1 MSVIIR
7 LQNLPWTANAR
18 DIRNFFTGLSIP
30 EGGVHII
37 GGEMGDAF
45 IAFSTDE
52 DARCAMLKDREK
64 LMEIQVRLL
73 LSSRAEMQKVI
84 ETARTPAPVVAPAP
98 VPVPVPVPMPVPVA
112 APQPPIIGGLN
123 SFLSQSQSKA
133 GVPSFLAYQQQAG
146 IVLAE
151 VTGGSQ
157 HRRQSRSRSRSRS
170 SSSEDSD
177 RELRDRERERELERE
192 RDRERDRAIR
202 KRRLERGDSSEREL
216 KLQSSGVSAAAAGG
230 LSPWANPPQ
239 TNAALSLPGLGSL
252 PGMSIGMGL
261 GLGLGLGV
269 PPVLPSLQNYT
280 TSNTANNYN
289 MTNAN
294 GPAAPASA
302 PAPAPPL
309 APDAHKLIAALQAA
323 ARAGSNS
330 PAQME
335 GQQQQ
340 VQQVQRQAVQVQ
352 AQEQPVAFAS
362 VNPYAQ
368 IYPQLFQ
375 QQQQVLLQQQTAAKL
390 SPSMGGSPGGGG
402 GGGSHSPRGGGGG
415 GGMSSAV
422 ADTCYVKISGMC
434 QSTSYSDLRKY
445 FQGLYIPHNGIKIM
459 TVNGS
464 RTGVAYIEF
473 SRVSS
478 AQKALQRHNTMF
490 RDRLVQIVPIGDAEF
505 EQADEYS
512 HRNQQHQQQ
521 QQQQQLPQDVL
532 ARNASSD
539 RGGGGGIP
547 SFNVLYLEDLP
558 QLTTEQDIMKMF
570 SATCTIVDILLAP
583 SPNNRREFVAFVLFA
598 RETEALSALEDQSRH
613 YIGFRQLRV
622 RPSSQAEMMQAKE
635 KQRRANEQLL
645 KEEAD
650 QREELLKDQK
660 RRQQAQAQL
669 LLQQQQQQQQ
679 QQQREEMAMQARFNS
694 DPRRRNADDN
704 PNRDQQQQQQQQ
716 LQLLQQQQQ
725 QNQMQPF
732 GNTGPMPNGIMP
744 FVVQQQLQQLQ
755 QQNNGGGGGPQNFPF
770 NNNNN
775 NNNMDNQNRNQNHNG
790 GGPIMEQSIN
800 RNHNGGGPFGGGMSM
815 PHNQNEVVRPPRQE
829 DNFVRVH
836 NCEYA
841 TRVNDLG
848 ELFSLEN
855 LRIEHIEM
863 LINDRNQ
870 STGEFIIEFGDGSDA
885 KQAIREF
892 HNRRFRGRG
901 LRVLAITPQEIADRM
916 NKPFMDYL
924 PGGNGPRQSDNGGTG
939 VPAGAPPPSR
949 RRPSRF
955 DNNNQQQQQQQQQQQ
970 VPPERERQRQEDED
984 SNSSQKQHFNPFA
997 RPDPPV
1003 NPSGSLSP
1011 PLNVSNSSSSS
1022 IPDKFN
1028 RPGCVVAMRNVPFKA
1043 ELKDILRFFSDYK
1056 LSPDDII
1063 RRFND
1068 DGKPTGD
1075 TRVAFE
1081 SPAEARSA
1089 YESRRRKQIF
1099 SRTVNLDI
1107 I

>member
-84 ETARTPAPVVAPAP
+84 ETARTPVVAPSP

-112 APQPPIIGGLN
+112 TPQPPIIGGLN

-133 GVPSFLAYQQQAG
+133 EVPSFLAYQQQAG

-151 VTGGSQ
+151 VTGGSASASGSQ
-157 HRRQSRSRSRSRS
+157 NRRQSRSRSRSRS

-177 RELRDRERERELERE
+177 RELRERERERERELE

-202 KRRLERGDSSEREL
+202 KRRLERGDSNEREL
-216 KLQSSGVSAAAAGG
+216 KLQSSGLSGVAGG

-239 TNAALSLPGLGSL
+239 TAAAVSLPGLGSIQ
-252 PGMSIGMGL
+252 GMSMGMGH
-261 GLGLGLGV
+261 GLGLGV
-269 PPVLPSLQNYT
+269 PSVLPSLQNYT
-280 TSNTANNYN
+280 TSNTTNNITNNYN
-289 MTNAN
+289 MSSAN
-294 GPAAPASA
+294 GPA

-309 APDAHKLIAALQAA
+309 APDAQKLIAALQAA
-323 ARAGSNS
+323 ARAASNS
-330 PAQME
+330 PAQLE
-335 GQQQQ
+335 GQQQA
-340 VQQVQRQAVQVQ
+340 QVQRQPQ
-352 AQEQPVAFAS
+352 AQAMVPAQEPVAFAS

-390 SPSMGGSPGGGG
+390 SPSVGGSPGGGG
-402 GGGSHSPRGGGGG
+402 GGLSPRGG

-434 QSTSYSDLRKY
+434 QNTSYSDLRKY

-478 AQKALQRHNTMF
+478 AQKALQRNNTMF
-490 RDRLVQIVPIGDAEF
+490 RDRQVQIVPIGDAEF
-505 EQADEYS
+505 EQAEEKS
-512 HRNQQHQQQ
+512 RSQQHQP
-521 QQQQQLPQDVL
+521 PQDVVG
-532 ARNASSD
+532 RNAGD
-539 RGGGGGIP
+539 RGGGSLP
-547 SFNVLYLEDLP
+547 SFNVLYVEDLP

-598 RETEALSALEDQSRH
+598 RETEALSALEDTSRH

-622 RPSSQAEMMQAKE
+622 RPSSQAEMLQAKE

-660 RRQQAQAQL
+660 RRQEVQAQL
-669 LLQQQQQQQQ
+669 QLQQQQ
-679 QQQREEMAMQARFNS
+679 QQQREESAMQARYNS

-704 PNRDQQQQQQQQ
+704 PIRDQQHPQQQQ
-716 LQLLQQQQQ
+716 LLLQQ
-725 QNQMQPF
+725 NHMQPF
-732 GNTGPMPNGIMP
+732 GNTGPMGNGIMP

-755 QQNNGGGGGPQNFPF
+755 QQNSGSNFPF

-775 NNNMDNQNRNQNHNG
+775 NNNIMENHNRNQNQNHNG
-790 GGPIMEQSIN
+790 GGGGGPMDASIN
-800 RNHNGGGPFGGGMSM
+800 RYHNGGGPFGM
-815 PHNQNEVVRPPRQE
+815 PMPPQNESVRPPRQE
-829 DNFVRVH
+829 DNFVRIH

-848 ELFSLEN
+848 ELFSREN

-863 LINDRNQ
+863 LLNDRNQ
-870 STGEFIIEFGDGSDA
+870 SSGEFIIEFADGPNA

-901 LRVLAITPQEIADRM
+901 LRVVAITPQEIADRM
-916 NKPFMDYL
+916 NKPFMDYF
-924 PGGNGPRQSDNGGTG
+924 PGGNGPRQSDNGGASGQGSAQPT
-939 VPAGAPPPSR
+939 SR
-949 RRPSRF
+949 RRGPSRF
-955 DNNNQQQQQQQQQQQ
+955 DNQQQQQQQQQQ
-970 VPPERERQRQEDED
+970 VPQERQRQEDED

-997 RPDPPV
+997 RPDPPII
-1003 NPSGSLSP
+1003 PSGAGSGSLSP
-1011 PLNVSNSSSSS
+1011 GLNVSNSSSSSSS

-1099 SRTVNLDI
+1099 SRTVHLDI

>member
-37 GGEMGDAF
+37 GGENGDAF

-52 DARCAMLKDREK
+52 DARVAMLKNCEK
-64 LMEIQVRLL
+64 LMESQVRLL

-84 ETARTPAPVVAPAP
+84 ESARTPVVAAAP
-98 VPVPVPVPMPVPVA
+98 VPVPVPVPMPVA

-123 SFLSQSQSKA
+123 SFLSQSQSQSKPV
-133 GVPSFLAYQQQAG
+133 GVPSFLDYQQQAG

-151 VTGGSQ
+151 VTGGRDI
-157 HRRQSRSRSRSRS
+157 RRQSRSRSRSRS

-177 RELRDRERERELERE
+177 RELRERERERERDRELERE
-192 RDRERDRAIR
+192 RERERDRAIR
-202 KRRLERGDSSEREL
+202 KRRQERADSAEREL
-216 KLQSSGVSAAAAGG
+216 KLQSSSLSGIVAGG

-239 TNAALSLPGLGSL
+239 TAAAVSLPGLG
-252 PGMSIGMGL
+252 MGMGL
-261 GLGLGLGV
+261 GLGLGLGG

-280 TSNTANNYN
+280 TSNTTNNITNNYN
-289 MTNAN
+289 MPNAN
-294 GPAAPASA
+294 GPST

-335 GQQQQ
+335 GQQQ
-340 VQQVQRQAVQVQ
+340 VLRQAV
-352 AQEQPVAFAS
+352 EQPVAFAS

-375 QQQQVLLQQQTAAKL
+375 QQQQQQQM
-390 SPSMGGSPGGGG
+390 P
-402 GGGSHSPRGGGGG
+402 
-415 GGMSSAV
+415 
-422 ADTCYVKISGMC
+422 
-434 QSTSYSDLRKY
+434 
-445 FQGLYIPHNGIKIM
+445 
-459 TVNGS
+459 
-464 RTGVAYIEF
+464 
-473 SRVSS
+473 
-478 AQKALQRHNTMF
+478 
-490 RDRLVQIVPIGDAEF
+490 
-505 EQADEYS
+505 
-512 HRNQQHQQQ
+512 
-521 QQQQQLPQDVL
+521 
-532 ARNASSD
+532 
-539 RGGGGGIP
+539 
-547 SFNVLYLEDLP
+547 
-558 QLTTEQDIMKMF
+558 
-570 SATCTIVDILLAP
+570 
-583 SPNNRREFVAFVLFA
+583 
-598 RETEALSALEDQSRH
+598 
-613 YIGFRQLRV
+613 
-622 RPSSQAEMMQAKE
+622 
-635 KQRRANEQLL
+635 
-645 KEEAD
+645 
-650 QREELLKDQK
+650 
-660 RRQQAQAQL
+660 
-669 LLQQQQQQQQ
+669 
-679 QQQREEMAMQARFNS
+679 
-694 DPRRRNADDN
+694 
-704 PNRDQQQQQQQQ
+704 
-716 LQLLQQQQQ
+716 Q
-725 QNQMQPF
+725 QNHMQPF
-732 GNTGPMPNGIMP
+732 VNTGPMANGMLP

-755 QQNNGGGGGPQNFPF
+755 QQQQQQNNGGGPNFPF

-775 NNNMDNQNRNQNHNG
+775 NNNNNMDIQNRNMNHNG
-790 GGPIMEQSIN
+790 GGGGSMDQSIN
-800 RNHNGGGPFGGGMSM
+800 RNHNGGGPFGGM
-815 PHNQNEVVRPPRQE
+815 PMPQNQNEGVRPPRQE

-863 LINDRNQ
+863 LLNDRNQ
-870 STGEFIIEFGDGSDA
+870 SSGEFIVEFADGPNA

-901 LRVLAITPQEIADRM
+901 LRVVPITPQEIADRM

-924 PGGNGPRQSDNGGTG
+924 PGGNGPRRTDNGGNSAQVSAQPT
-939 VPAGAPPPSR
+939 SR
-949 RRPSRF
+949 RRGPSRF
-955 DNNNQQQQQQQQQQQ
+955 DNNQQQQQA
-970 VPPERERQRQEDED
+970 PPERQRQEDED

-997 RPDPPV
+997 RPDPPAIA
-1003 NPSGSLSP
+1003 SGSLSP
-1011 PLNVSNSSSSS
+1011 ALNVSNSSSSGSS

-1028 RPGCVVAMRNVPFKA
+1028 RPGCVVAMTNVPFKA

-1081 SPAEARSA
+1081 SAAEARSA
-1089 YESRRRKQIF
+1089 YETRRRKQIF
-1099 SRTVNLDI
+1099 TRSIHLEI

>member
-1 MSVIIR
+1 
-7 LQNLPWTANAR
+7 
-18 DIRNFFTGLSIP
+18 
-30 EGGVHII
+30 
-37 GGEMGDAF
+37 
-45 IAFSTDE
+45 
-52 DARCAMLKDREK
+52 MLKNCEK
-64 LMEIQVRLL
+64 LMESQVRLL

-84 ETARTPAPVVAPAP
+84 ESARTPVVAPAP
-98 VPVPVPVPMPVPVA
+98 VPVPVPVPMPVA

-123 SFLSQSQSKA
+123 SFLSQSQSKPV
-133 GVPSFLAYQQQAG
+133 GVPSFLDYQQQAG

-151 VTGGSQ
+151 VTGGRDI
-157 HRRQSRSRSRSRS
+157 RRQSRSRSRSRS

-177 RELRDRERERELERE
+177 RELRERERERERDRELEHERE
-192 RDRERDRAIR
+192 RERDRAIR
-202 KRRLERGDSSEREL
+202 KRRQERADSSEREL
-216 KLQSSGVSAAAAGG
+216 KLQSSSMSGVVAGG

-239 TNAALSLPGLGSL
+239 TAAAVSLPGLG
-252 PGMSIGMGL
+252 IGMGL

-280 TSNTANNYN
+280 TSNTTNNITNNYN

-294 GPAAPASA
+294 GPST

-335 GQQQQ
+335 GQQQ
-340 VQQVQRQAVQVQ
+340 VQRQAV
-352 AQEQPVAFAS
+352 EQPVAFAS

-375 QQQQVLLQQQTAAKL
+375 QQQQALLQQQTAAKL
-390 SPSMGGSPGGGG
+390 SPSLGGSPG
-402 GGGSHSPRGGGGG
+402 GGGSHSPRGGG
-415 GGMSSAV
+415 MPSAV
-422 ADTCYVKISGMC
+422 ADTCYVKISGLC

-505 EQADEYS
+505 EQAEEKS
-512 HRNQQHQQQ
+512 HRNQHHQQQ
-521 QQQQQLPQDVL
+521 PPQDIGGG
-532 ARNASSD
+532 RNVVND
-539 RGGGGGIP
+539 RGSSMP
-547 SFNVLYLEDLP
+547 SFNVLYVEDLP

-598 RETEALSALEDQSRH
+598 RESEALSALEDTSRH

-622 RPSSQAEMMQAKE
+622 RPSSQAEMLQAKE

-650 QREELLKDQK
+650 QREELLQDQK
-660 RRQQAQAQL
+660 RRQLAQAQL
-669 LLQQQQQQQQ
+669 LLQQQ
-679 QQQREEMAMQARFNS
+679 REELAMQARFNN
-694 DPRRRNADDN
+694 DPRRRADE
-704 PNRDQQQQQQQQ
+704 NRDQQQQQQQQ
-716 LQLLQQQQQ
+716 QMPQ
-725 QNQMQPF
+725 QNHMQPF
-732 GNTGPMPNGIMP
+732 VNTGPMANGMLP

-755 QQNNGGGGGPQNFPF
+755 QQQQQQQNNGGGGPNFPF

-775 NNNMDNQNRNQNHNG
+775 NNNNNMEMQNRNMNHNG
-790 GGPIMEQSIN
+790 GGGSMDQSIN
-800 RNHNGGGPFGGGMSM
+800 RNHNGGGPFGGMPM
-815 PHNQNEVVRPPRQE
+815 PHNQNEGLRPPRQE

-863 LINDRNQ
+863 LLNDRNQ
-870 STGEFIIEFGDGSDA
+870 SSGEFIVEFADGPNA

-901 LRVLAITPQEIADRM
+901 LRVVPITPQEIADRM

-924 PGGNGPRQSDNGGTG
+924 PGGNGPRRTDNGGNSVQASAQPT
-939 VPAGAPPPSR
+939 SR
-949 RRPSRF
+949 RRGPSRF
-955 DNNNQQQQQQQQQQQ
+955 DNNQQQQQQA
-970 VPPERERQRQEDED
+970 PPERQRQEDED

-997 RPDPPV
+997 RPDPP
-1003 NPSGSLSP
+1003 PIASGSLSP
-1011 PLNVSNSSSSS
+1011 ALNVSNSSSSSSS

-1028 RPGCVVAMRNVPFKA
+1028 RPGCVVAMTNVPFKA

-1089 YESRRRKQIF
+1089 YETRRRKQIF
-1099 SRTVNLDI
+1099 TRSIHLEI

>member
-37 GGEMGDAF
+37 GGENGDAF

-52 DARCAMLKDREK
+52 DARVAMLKNCEK
-64 LMEIQVRLL
+64 LMESQVRLL

-84 ETARTPAPVVAPAP
+84 ESARTPVVAPAP
-98 VPVPVPVPMPVPVA
+98 VPVPVPVPMPVA

-123 SFLSQSQSKA
+123 SFLSQSQSKPV
-133 GVPSFLAYQQQAG
+133 GVPSFLDYQQQAG

-151 VTGGSQ
+151 VTGGRDI
-157 HRRQSRSRSRSRS
+157 RRQSRSRSRSRS

-177 RELRDRERERELERE
+177 RELRERERERERDRELEHERE
-192 RDRERDRAIR
+192 RERDRAIR
-202 KRRLERGDSSEREL
+202 KRRQERADSSEREL
-216 KLQSSGVSAAAAGG
+216 KLQSSSMSGVVAGG

-239 TNAALSLPGLGSL
+239 TAAAVSLPGLG
-252 PGMSIGMGL
+252 IGMGL

-280 TSNTANNYN
+280 TSNTTNNITNNYN

-294 GPAAPASA
+294 GPST

-335 GQQQQ
+335 GQQQ
-340 VQQVQRQAVQVQ
+340 VQRQAV
-352 AQEQPVAFAS
+352 EQPVAFAS

-375 QQQQVLLQQQTAAKL
+375 QQQQALLQQQTAAKL
-390 SPSMGGSPGGGG
+390 SPSLGGSPG
-402 GGGSHSPRGGGGG
+402 GGGSHSPRGGG
-415 GGMSSAV
+415 MPSAV
-422 ADTCYVKISGMC
+422 ADTCYVKISGLC

-505 EQADEYS
+505 EQAEEKS
-512 HRNQQHQQQ
+512 HRNQHHQQQ
-521 QQQQQLPQDVL
+521 PPQDIGGG
-532 ARNASSD
+532 RNVVND
-539 RGGGGGIP
+539 RGSSMP
-547 SFNVLYLEDLP
+547 SFNVLYVEDLP

-598 RETEALSALEDQSRH
+598 RESEALSALEDTSRH

-622 RPSSQAEMMQAKE
+622 RPSSQAEMLQAKE

-650 QREELLKDQK
+650 QREELLQDQK
-660 RRQQAQAQL
+660 RRQLAQAQL
-669 LLQQQQQQQQ
+669 LLQQQ
-679 QQQREEMAMQARFNS
+679 REELAMQARFNN
-694 DPRRRNADDN
+694 DPRRRADE
-704 PNRDQQQQQQQQ
+704 NRDQQQQQQQQ
-716 LQLLQQQQQ
+716 QMPQ
-725 QNQMQPF
+725 QNHMQPF
-732 GNTGPMPNGIMP
+732 VNTGPMANGMLP

-755 QQNNGGGGGPQNFPF
+755 QQQQQQQNNGGGGPNFPF

-775 NNNMDNQNRNQNHNG
+775 NNNNNMEMQNRNMNHNG
-790 GGPIMEQSIN
+790 GGGSMDQSIN
-800 RNHNGGGPFGGGMSM
+800 RNHNGGGPFGGMPM
-815 PHNQNEVVRPPRQE
+815 PHNQNEGLRPPRQE

-863 LINDRNQ
+863 LLNDRNQ
-870 STGEFIIEFGDGSDA
+870 SSGEFIVEFADGPNA

-901 LRVLAITPQEIADRM
+901 LRVVPITPQEIADRM

-924 PGGNGPRQSDNGGTG
+924 PGGNGPRRTDNGGNSVQASAQPT
-939 VPAGAPPPSR
+939 SR
-949 RRPSRF
+949 RRGPSRF
-955 DNNNQQQQQQQQQQQ
+955 DNNQQQQQQA
-970 VPPERERQRQEDED
+970 PPERQRQEDED

-997 RPDPPV
+997 RPDPP
-1003 NPSGSLSP
+1003 PIASGSLSP
-1011 PLNVSNSSSSS
+1011 ALNVSNSSSSSSS

-1028 RPGCVVAMRNVPFKA
+1028 RPGCVVAMTNVPFKA

-1089 YESRRRKQIF
+1089 YETRRRKQIF
-1099 SRTVNLDI
+1099 TRSIHLEI